1 MKILSSCKANADFT
15 LPCQASTR
23 YSPFGIPRFSLP
35 FESFKNREHPLLP
48 DRIKVGSVR
57 PNTIWSLL

>member
-1 MKILSSCKANADFT
+1 

-23 YSPFGIPRFSLP
+23 YSSLGIPRFSLP
-35 FESFKNREHPLLP
+35 FESFKNREHPMLP

-57 PNTIWSLL
+57 PDTDWSLL